1 MKIIGADE
9 RLSAPRGGKILIAGP
24 TGVGKTSLLR
34 TVDASRALLLES
46 EAGDLSIRDVPVDTI
61 HITTGQPLAMS
72 LAVSADPTHRS
83 GRSAAIHRRTTKRL
97 AGRSK
102 ISTGMN

>member
-46 EAGDLSIRDVPVDTI
+46 EAGDLSIRDVP
-61 HITTGQPLAMS
+61 
-72 LAVSADPTHRS
+72 
-83 GRSAAIHRRTTKRL
+83 KRL
-97 AGRSK
+97 RKEVERSYGK
-102 ISTGMN
+102 AMGGSCCAIASEAP